1 MKTHE
6 VIQLWSERIFRKNC
20 FETNKLNFL
29 AIIFYRRW
37 NICDCNETD
46 FYRNSSTPWM
56 KCHSWISL
64 PKRAAFQREN
74 ENRFDWKFSFCWKLQ
89 IVRKQQNCAIQS
101 FAKENKMQNWRPL
114 HKMLQISIRQLRLA
128 FLFLIG
134 KLQFPKFE
142 IQTRWKT
149 AEKCLFFLRLEG
161 FLCEEI
167 SQWSFP
173 RIFDFSWK
181 CFDSRAKRFSHAKTH
196 GTTSSRVYN
205 SDEYNLRSLCFAK
218 DFPIIICFLSSTREW
233 KAGFRRNNLPVRYCE
248 IGAS

>member
-6 VIQLWSERIFRKNC
+6 KSFNYGEKIFRKNC

-56 KCHSWISL
+56 KCHSWISF

-89 IVRKQQNCAIQS
+89 IVRKQRNCTIQS
-101 FAKENKMQNWRPL
+101 VAKENKC
-114 HKMLQISIRQLRLA
+114 KIGG
-128 FLFLIG
+128 LFTRCSKYPSDNFCSL
-134 KLQFPKFE
+134 FYFWSE
-142 IQTRWKT
+142 NCNFQTRWKT

-161 FLCEEI
+161 FYVKKFHSEASREFSIFLEI
-167 SQWSFP
+167 
-173 RIFDFSWK
+173 
-181 CFDSRAKRFSHAKTH
+181 
-196 GTTSSRVYN
+196 
-205 SDEYNLRSLCFAK
+205 
-218 DFPIIICFLSSTREW
+218 
-233 KAGFRRNNLPVRYCE
+233 FR
-248 IGAS
+248 